1 MKKYYVLILLIIGF
15 ISCGEKKVEEV
26 KVDPSQALVDLKK
39 LPKQVES
46 SFEAT
51 EILKD
56 WTEYNAL
63 NSALK
68 KMYSAETKE
77 DLVVV
82 LEDLIEKQKLLE
94 TSTYPELFDR
104 PDIKSRQ
111 KVFKTYVLK
120 IKSNIEFD
128 INPREAVIEMI
139 NAYNAFNNQFSIVIK
154 SNLDPKILFDE

>member
-1 MKKYYVLILLIIGF
+1 MKKFYVLILLVLGF
-15 ISCGEKKVEEV
+15 ISCGEKKVEAV
-26 KVDPSQALVDLKK
+26 KVDTSKALVDLKK
-39 LPKQVES
+39 LPQKVEP

-63 NSALK
+63 NTAIK
-68 KMYSAETKE
+68 KVYSVETEE

-94 TSTYPELFDR
+94 SSTYPELFNR

-120 IKSNIEFD
+120 IKSNLEYD
-128 INPREAVIEMI
+128 INPRTAFIEMI
-139 NAYNAFNNQFSIVIK
+139 NAYNAFNNQFSIVIS
-154 SNLDPKILFDE
+154 SNLDPEILFNE